1 MSRAGTFQFR
11 MVTVGAAACLTF
23 LTAAC
28 SGSTSTAVRDASV
41 TSVSPV
47 SPATDLP
54 TDLNLTSSPAP
65 TVFPTDIVTATA
77 SADPLSKSI
86 IPTNFP
92 FPDGSTH
99 VISNSK
105 PTDAT
110 MSLKGVTPA
119 AAADFYRKA
128 LPGIGYK
135 LFQQSTSDGRTKVTF
150 SGHSQSVEILAGGT
164 TSPNLIVIVFT
175 QCSTA
180 VQGAAIPTRRSDRV
194 ACQ

>member
-11 MVTVGAAACLTF
+11 MVAVGAAVCFTF

-28 SGSTSTAVRDASV
+28 SGSTSTAVRNASV
-41 TSVSPV
+41 TTAPPAP
-47 SPATDLP
+47 PATNLP
-54 TDLNLTSSPAP
+54 TDLNLTSSPTP
-65 TVFPTDIVTATA
+65 TVFPTDSATATA

-86 IPTNFP
+86 IPANFP

-99 VISNSK
+99 TLSNSK
-105 PTDAT
+105 PTNASI
-110 MSLKGVTPA
+110 SLKGVTPA

-135 LFQQSTSDGRTKVTF
+135 LFQQSASGGRIKVTF

-164 TSPNLIVIVFT
+164 ATPDLIVIVFT

-180 VQGAAIPTRRSDRV
+180 VQGAGIPTRRSDRV
-194 ACQ
+194 ACV